1 MLKNKQNDENIEKA
15 ESILSL
21 FIDYHI
27 FLNSHLNLKML
38 SDISGFSKQEV
49 EYLCSE
55 IIEMPLDDLISY
67 HRMRFLKNIPLSSP
81 YRNKNIW
88 KMGGFKSRRAY
99 KRCLKNIAF

>member
-1 MLKNKQNDENIEKA
+1 MLKNKKIDENVKKA
-15 ESILSL
+15 ELILSL

-27 FLNSHLNLKML
+27 FLNRHLNTKTL
-38 SDISGFSKQEV
+38 SDITGFSKQEI
-49 EYLCSE
+49 EYLCSK
-55 IIEMPLDDLISY
+55 IIEMPLEDLISY

-99 KRCLKNIAF
+99 ERHLKNIVF